1 MGVLRQLFGRNRGDR
16 DQGGEGQQANAT
28 DFGSNSRRAATV
40 RGGTQLENA
49 GITVPVASFTRAGV
63 SSRALTTALQAYDV
77 AWKKKQTKSFIF
89 TVVDFSK
96 SDDEERLWV
105 LNLETGQVLFSEFV
119 AHGYGSDGPGYSN
132 TPDRFSNTNGS
143 GMSSLG
149 LMRAGKKRE
158 SYAGP
163 RRGTDVREFHG
174 LEKGF
179 NDNVHSRNVI
189 MHAGISG
196 SSGNQY
202 VSERGVSGASAG
214 CWALDP
220 KVNAKVIAA
229 IPPGSL
235 IFNYYPDRQYLE
247 NSSYLKQGNN

>member
-1 MGVLRQLFGRNRGDR
+1 MGVLRQLFGRNRGNQDR
-16 DQGGEGQQANAT
+16 GGDSQQST
-28 DFGSNSRRAATV
+28 DRDFGSNSQRAATV
-40 RGGTQLENA
+40 RGGTQLQNA
-49 GITVPVASFTRAGV
+49 GFTVPVASFTRAGV

-77 AWKKKQTKSFIF
+77 AWGRRQTTSPIF

-119 AHGYGSDGPGYSN
+119 AHGYGSDGPGYSD

-143 GMSSLG
+143 GASSLG
-149 LMRAGKKRE
+149 LMRAGRKRE

-174 LEKGF
+174 LEEGF

-196 SSGNQY
+196 STGNQY

-220 KVNAKVIAA
+220 KVNAQVIAA
-229 IPPGSL
+229 IPEGSL

-247 NSSYLKQGNN
+247 NSSYLKGNN